1 MNSKENDC
9 SKKNI
14 YNRLHIIIYYDQSL
28 GRGREGVLRIIFS
41 RAKWLSTNIKM
52 TKLKKTCGRLH
63 HFGKIVHMAY
73 GKKLT
78 KLQNHSN
85 DSAN

>member
-14 YNRLHIIIYYDQSL
+14 YNTYFNL
-28 GRGREGVLRIIFS
+28 LRSEFGTWEVGGITDNFS
-41 RAKWLSTNIKM
+41 RAKWLSINIKM
-52 TKLKKTCGRLH
+52 TKLKKACGRLH

-73 GKKLT
+73 SKKLT
-78 KLQNHSN
+78 KLQNLSN